1 MILVILA
8 WEIYDNCPFINPSHD
23 DEVILINSLLDY
35 LFFNLIAQHIL
46 FYKKKLELQKEQKEI
61 HGVPSPPSFKML
73 HTNCP
78 KQLEPYTF
86 KRKGRKNRIQT
97 SLYMLN

>member
-46 FYKKKLELQKEQKEI
+46 FYKKSWNCKKNKKKSME
-61 HGVPSPPSFKML
+61 SPPPLPLKCCTPIVQNNLNHIRLKEKEEKIESK
-73 HTNCP
+73 P
-78 KQLEPYTF
+78 PY
-86 KRKGRKNRIQT
+86 IC
-97 SLYMLN
+97 